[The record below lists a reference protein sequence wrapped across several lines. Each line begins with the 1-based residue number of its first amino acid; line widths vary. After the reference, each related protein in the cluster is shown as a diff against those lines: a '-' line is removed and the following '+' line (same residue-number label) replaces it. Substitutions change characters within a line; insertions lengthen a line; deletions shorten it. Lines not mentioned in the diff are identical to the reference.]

1 MKKDKVI
8 AMLMIGLAAVALTG
22 CGEDQTAKKLEDQ
35 NKTGQYWLDLS
46 KETEAKLDID
56 TIYPGVSI
64 MGVDLGGKTKEE
76 AKELIEQE
84 INEQILNQKVV
95 LTFEDKDWTFSF
107 EELGISADA
116 EVIAQRAFDVGRS
129 GDLRQRAQFVSELLM
144 AEEDMQIDTV
154 FNEEQLMQIVESLDE
169 EIKQEAVNAQLSRK
183 NSKFVITPEKN
194 GLELNAAMTVKD
206 IQTALKN
213 GTDNQKISLAV
224 KEVKPEITEE
234 LLKNVKDNIGSGST
248 YYSTSN
254 ADREQNLIVGASKLN
269 GMLVMPDE
277 VVSFNSMVAPIT
289 AENGYKAANVIQ
301 GDEYVLD
308 LGGGLCQ
315 VSTTLYNAVIRAELE
330 VIERDCHAFPS
341 DYVSMGLDAAVAQ
354 GYIDFRFRND
364 TGYPIYITM
373 WCGGGEIGAAIYGK
387 EIHDDSRKISF
398 DYVITDVIEKPKAKE
413 VVDPKLKPGERVV
426 EVEGH
431 TGYTVDTYKTVTE
444 NGESYTEW
452 FSTSYYMAS
461 ADKVR
466 VGPKKTENNNSSNG
480 SGSKPIVVVPA
491 GPENSG
497 GSGESSVPSQESS
510 IPQESTAPQESG
522 APQDS
527 EATQNSAPQGEQS
540 IPTTSETPNQES
552 AE

>member
-95 LTFEDKDWTFSF
+95 LTYEDKDWTFSF

-308 LGGGLCQ
+308 LGGGLCK
-315 VSTTLYNAVIRAELE
+315 YNVIQCGDSGRTGSDRARLS
-330 VIERDCHAFPS
+330 CLPF
-341 DYVSMGLDAAVAQ
+341 
-354 GYIDFRFRND
+354 
-364 TGYPIYITM
+364 
-373 WCGGGEIGAAIYGK
+373 
-387 EIHDDSRKISF
+387 
-398 DYVITDVIEKPKAKE
+398 
-413 VVDPKLKPGERVV
+413 
-426 EVEGH
+426 
-431 TGYTVDTYKTVTE
+431 
-444 NGESYTEW
+444 
-452 FSTSYYMAS
+452 
-461 ADKVR
+461 
-466 VGPKKTENNNSSNG
+466 
-480 SGSKPIVVVPA
+480 
-491 GPENSG
+491 
-497 GSGESSVPSQESS
+497 
-510 IPQESTAPQESG
+510 
-522 APQDS
+522 
-527 EATQNSAPQGEQS
+527 
-540 IPTTSETPNQES
+540 
-552 AE
+552 